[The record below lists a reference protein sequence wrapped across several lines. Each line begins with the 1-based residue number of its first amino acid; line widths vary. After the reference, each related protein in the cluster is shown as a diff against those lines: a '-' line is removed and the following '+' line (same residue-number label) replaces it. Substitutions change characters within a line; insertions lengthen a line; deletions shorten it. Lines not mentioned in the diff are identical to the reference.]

1 MARRWVQQTPSVWEG
16 IVAQSTIRFAAGAGV
31 VAASLLIVGPYPA
44 EAVADKHGSGSHS
57 RHDEL
62 ENRSNR
68 PSSGQKRSGPDSV
81 NRVLDLG
88 DADRDSKSPV
98 DPPQMNLGTGR
109 SDLEDLATVDS
120 IAPDGPAT
128 LRSAA
133 VAEEPTSGPATLR
146 SAAVAEEPTSGPA
159 TLRSAAVAEEPT
171 SVNASGAVPRSG
183 SDHIGAPTVS
193 VRSPRVVVGN
203 GPSPGLQAGD
213 PEPVR
218 ENPVIP
224 EIVPPAVP
232 VAIEVT
238 VPPVPP
244 PLPPVE
250 RIQPP
255 QLVVGEL
262 GTAKVDTTTDP
273 LFGLT
278 GLILI
283 PMVGA
288 ALGYRQAR
296 AAQGLRESART

>member
-1 MARRWVQQTPSVWEG
+1 M
-16 IVAQSTIRFAAGAGV
+16 AQSTIRFAAGAGV

-44 EAVADKHGSGSHS
+44 QAVADKHGSGSHS
-57 RHDEL
+57 RNDEL
-62 ENRSNR
+62 GNRSNR
-68 PSSGQKRSGPDSV
+68 PSSGQQRSGPDSV

-88 DADRDSKSPV
+88 DADGDSKSPV

-120 IAPDGPAT
+120 IAPDGPVTLRSAAVAEEPTSGPAT

-171 SVNASGAVPRSG
+171 AARHLAVGGGGGGTHERQRIRCRARSG

-203 GPSPGLQAGD
+203 GRSPGLQAGD

-224 EIVPPAVP
+224 DRAS
-232 VAIEVT
+232 
-238 VPPVPP
+238 
-244 PLPPVE
+244 
-250 RIQPP
+250 R
-255 QLVVGEL
+255 
-262 GTAKVDTTTDP
+262 
-273 LFGLT
+273 
-278 GLILI
+278 
-283 PMVGA
+283 GA
-288 ALGYRQAR
+288 RR
-296 AAQGLRESART
+296 H

>member
-1 MARRWVQQTPSVWEG
+1 
-16 IVAQSTIRFAAGAGV
+16 
-31 VAASLLIVGPYPA
+31 
-44 EAVADKHGSGSHS
+44 
-57 RHDEL
+57 
-62 ENRSNR
+62 
-68 PSSGQKRSGPDSV
+68 
-81 NRVLDLG
+81 
-88 DADRDSKSPV
+88 
-98 DPPQMNLGTGR
+98 MNLGTGR

-171 SVNASGAVPRSG
+171 SGPATLRSAAVAEEPHERQRIRCRAQVWVGPHRGADG
-183 SDHIGAPTVS
+183 
-193 VRSPRVVVGN
+193 VRPVATRGGRKRPFARAA
-203 GPSPGLQAGD
+203 GPGD

-218 ENPVIP
+218 ENPEYP
-224 EIVPPAVP
+224 SELPPAVP

-238 VPPVPP
+238 VPPLPP

-255 QLVVGEL
+255 QLVVDEL
-262 GTAKVDTTTDP
+262 GTAKIDTTTDP